1 MTERTFGDEK
11 SFELSKKKFLLDFM
25 ELSFS
30 NSNLAS
36 FLIGKS
42 SQASLPNIPLVP
54 SSTNKNSGRQVH
66 ILSFMMYISNRR
78 KAGDIK
84 DIM

>member
-54 SSTNKNSGRQVH
+54 SSTNKNSGANTIFYGGTLVIGEKQ
-66 ILSFMMYISNRR
+66 
-78 KAGDIK
+78 GT
-84 DIM
+84 